1 MRVASK
7 EAAGE
12 GIVIIIVVV
21 VVVVVV
27 IVLIVSLSMFVAVLV
42 VAGVMIVRLAR
53 LLYGVVRECIVHA
66 CVVFSLVRLSGASAG
81 CGRSIGVGRGV

>member
-12 GIVIIIVVV
+12 GIVIVIIIIVVV
-21 VVVVVV
+21 V
-27 IVLIVSLSMFVAVLV
+27 VLIVSLSMFVAILV

-53 LLYGVVRECIVHA
+53 LLFGVVRECIVHA
-66 CVVFSLVRLSGASAG
+66 CVVSSLVRLSRASAG

>member
-1 MRVASK
+1 VRVASK

-12 GIVIIIVVV
+12 GIVIVIIVVV
-21 VVVVVV
+21 VVVV
-27 IVLIVSLSMFVAVLV
+27 VLIVSLSMFVAILV

-53 LLYGVVRECIVHA
+53 LLFGVVRECIVHA
-66 CVVFSLVRLSGASAG
+66 CVVFNLVRLSGASAG